1 MALWIDPNPPPRR
14 VFFRQISSQGKARHV
29 GCCWT
34 GSRTSTSSRYT
45 WCLGWGRRYRGYRS
59 IDVEFYVPSFYLGRF
74 VKGDWIQ
81 LYFQVF
87 VCGGGEMEIATFFW
101 LDSSTLYLVKCIEEI
116 DYRELGVGKATFAR
130 FFFCVA
136 VRWAGVRQTRFCCQ
150 GPLMTFYLYR
160 VDNDQ
165 RWGLLSRAT
174 GGRCW
179 PPMTGT
185 NSMAWTWPTSW
196 VMCGNWSMTRN
207 QGELHTIFAIHC
219 WFAKHHFSR

>member
-1 MALWIDPNPPPRR
+1 MDLPTQPPGALGGGC
-14 VFFRQISSQGKARHV
+14 FFFSGRTHKFSSQGKARHV

-34 GSRTSTSSRYT
+34 GSGTGTSSRYT
-45 WCLGWGRRYRGYRS
+45 WCLRR
-59 IDVEFYVPSFYLGRF
+59 VPLPWVPVDFCRF
-74 VKGDWIQ
+74 
-81 LYFQVF
+81 F
-87 VCGGGEMEIATFFW
+87 TF
-101 LDSSTLYLVKCIEEI
+101 LSTLVDSLRGLDFSYIFRDFVWGVEIYWNRNIFLIGSLYRCTLSSAIEEI

-165 RWGLLSRAT
+165 RWGLLSRAS
-174 GGRCW
+174 GGRRW

-185 NSMAWTWPTSW
+185 NSTAWTWPTSW
-196 VMCGNWSMTRN
+196 VMCGHWSMN
-207 QGELHTIFAIHC
+207 
-219 WFAKHHFSR
+219 